1 MQSIQ
6 SGQNICISFTDDE
19 LQLKEE
25 FRKFCKRN
33 YTSQSGWVKKSIHD
47 AIQNESQKQ
56 YAFR

>member
-1 MQSIQ
+1 MVKRKLGNSHTT
-6 SGQNICISFTDDE
+6 ICITWAD
-19 LQLKEE
+19 KEE